1 MELRE
6 IQLLGTLMRVG
17 TTTETAQLLRIS
29 QPGVSAQLKR
39 LEERVGVVLFHRT
52 GKRLSPTKEA
62 EEIYALS
69 KPIFDAHAKI
79 RGRLPALRSRRT
91 EPPVLSVTPAL
102 VDGFLGSILRRAGY
116 RDWKKSLKL
125 LIHAPEEDLRNQVA
139 DIGLQMAAPPKAEF
153 KTHIVGQTSLV
164 AVMQADHPLA
174 KARELVLEEIAKHP
188 LVCYDPDWS
197 PMGAHIRSAFRDC
210 NVDYEPVCTTPFC
223 ADVCSLVRDCGG
235 VGIVDE
241 MTARR
246 AADQNL
252 RWLPIRDIT
261 EISIVAFYRRNESF
275 SAGVYDLLS
284 AILEE
289 PV

>member
-1 MELRE
+1 
-6 IQLLGTLMRVG
+6 MRN
-17 TTTETAQLLRIS
+17 S